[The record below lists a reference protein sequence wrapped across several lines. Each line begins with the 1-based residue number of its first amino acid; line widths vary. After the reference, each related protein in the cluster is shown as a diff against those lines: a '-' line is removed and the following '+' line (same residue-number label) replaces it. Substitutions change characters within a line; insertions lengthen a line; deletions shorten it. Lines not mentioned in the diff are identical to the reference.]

1 MLEAIIGIIVVIW
14 VLISLFGGG
23 KKQPGRGPGRLPG
36 MPPFSGG
43 PQMPR
48 PPLGRT
54 QRTSPA
60 QSRRSVETRREDYPS
75 PSASMEDP
83 YASSQSSMQDTQTG
97 TLSGEIYRSKLG
109 SYEPEQSMT
118 DDFASTAYSM
128 LRSEPDSIR
137 SSEAASAASRR
148 SVQTSGDSSKNVGM
162 TVPGQ
167 REMLNGII
175 WSEILGPPK
184 SRRRMR

>member
-1 MLEAIIGIIVVIW
+1 
-14 VLISLFGGG
+14 
-23 KKQPGRGPGRLPG
+23 
-36 MPPFSGG
+36 
-43 PQMPR
+43 
-48 PPLGRT
+48 
-54 QRTSPA
+54 
-60 QSRRSVETRREDYPS
+60 
-75 PSASMEDP
+75 MEDP

-109 SYEPEQSMT
+109 SYEPEQSMP

-137 SSEAASAASRR
+137 SSEAASAASRM